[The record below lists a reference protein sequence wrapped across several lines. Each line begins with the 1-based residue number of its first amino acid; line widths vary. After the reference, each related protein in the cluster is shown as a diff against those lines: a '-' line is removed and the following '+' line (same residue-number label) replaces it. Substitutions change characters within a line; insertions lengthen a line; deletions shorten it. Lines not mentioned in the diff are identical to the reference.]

1 MATSNVPQTED
12 LVSVGSRIS
21 WSAIFAGVAV
31 ALALHFLFGVLAAAA
46 GWSVSDR
53 VDVDTMR
60 TNAMVWMIVLACV
73 ALFAGGVVTTQL
85 TAGENKA
92 EAAIYGIVMWA
103 TVMVIIAHGAVA
115 GRGAFAAAMNDSTPA
130 TNWEAAARNAGVPA
144 DQVQQWHTKIAE
156 NRNNPA
162 SDDRLEISARARWYA
177 FAGIWLTMI
186 ATTVGAVVGA
196 GPTFRVVTIARGVT
210 RPAM

>member
-46 GWSVSDR
+46 GWSVSGR
-53 VDVDTMR
+53 VDVETTQ

-85 TAGENKA
+85 TAGENNA

-103 TVMVIIAHGAVA
+103 TAMVIIAHGAVA
-115 GRGAFAAAMNDSTPA
+115 GRGAFAGAMNDSTSS

-144 DQVQQWHTKIAE
+144 DQVQQWHTKLAE
-156 NRNNPA
+156 NRN
-162 SDDRLEISARARWYA
+162 S
-177 FAGIWLTMI
+177 
-186 ATTVGAVVGA
+186 TTD
-196 GPTFRVVTIARGVT
+196 
-210 RPAM
+210 